1 MTTKTPR
8 VYSDLAIPPGET
20 LAEELEVRG
29 MTQEELADNMGCSPQ
44 MVNEIIRA
52 ERAITPEIASAL
64 GKALGIETQFW
75 TNLEDDYRMTLEHIR
90 AKAACASS
98 ISAYPREGCCGAVV
112 SVARET
118 ARTVL

>member
-52 ERAITPEIASAL
+52 ERAITPEIAAGL

-90 AKAACASS
+90 AKA
-98 ISAYPREGCCGAVV
+98 
-112 SVARET
+112 VAGQ
-118 ARTVL
+118 